1 MAGINNLADV
11 YKKKGDSF
19 IDDLLNLKVKITEK
33 ISGNKFSFEFNKGV
47 FTFYKRQTD
56 YPINKID
63 RSLVRLYEEPI
74 QYFES
79 LPEKIKLQIPV
90 KWRFSF
96 EYFNNNSPLSF
107 ITYQN
112 LPKNK
117 LVLTHILKP
126 NGSIIE
132 DKAVLEKWAE
142 LFNTSGPPI
151 IFEGYL
157 SFDQK
162 DAIREYI
169 RTPAEENIER
179 HQTESFSKFIITLL
193 NKEVDTSFLN
203 NDLDSSIEGVVFS
216 FENGDKQIYAKLIDP
231 IIEKVIENNKKKEE
245 KNDILP
251 IIYSDMIEFME
262 KRQFWKKVKLKKTE
276 IDERYLELI
285 CKIFNKFIEEN
296 KGHYDNI
303 DIKVPSFLKQEDFDI
318 NLRFIDN
325 EKTIGYINET
335 KKNKELFK
343 ILLALFKK
351 KKKNISEFL
360 VPSVLKYQ
368 NNIVD
373 EIFAKISE
381 DNFEKKEEIPTLE
394 EFINYFLDKDSG
406 IDKVY
411 EELPD
416 IKVKEDME
424 KSITENKVMRL
435 ISFWQGVYK
444 NENNSDTFDL
454 ENKKKIIVVAGD
466 FYPFH
471 NGYIDFCRNFSE
483 ENKLKVVWLHIGKN
497 DEVVKILSDKIKEN
511 EKWLFDFMMI
521 KSDRLNEVLKGIIL
535 PRYNPVF
542 LIVDEKNK
550 NYYQK
555 QLDFFG
561 RENGNFLETTI
572 LEFPKYTIEERNI
585 TTDFLKELI
594 ENDDYL
600 EFKKYVP
607 DYIKDLFEVLKKN

>member
-1 MAGINNLADV
+1 M
-11 YKKKGDSF
+11 
-19 IDDLLNLKVKITEK
+19 
-33 ISGNKFSFEFNKGV
+33 
-47 FTFYKRQTD
+47 
-56 YPINKID
+56 
-63 RSLVRLYEEPI
+63 
-74 QYFES
+74 
-79 LPEKIKLQIPV
+79 
-90 KWRFSF
+90 
-96 EYFNNNSPLSF
+96 
-107 ITYQN
+107 
-112 LPKNK
+112 
-117 LVLTHILKP
+117 
-126 NGSIIE
+126 
-132 DKAVLEKWAE
+132 
-142 LFNTSGPPI
+142 
-151 IFEGYL
+151 
-157 SFDQK
+157 
-162 DAIREYI
+162 
-169 RTPAEENIER
+169 
-179 HQTESFSKFIITLL
+179 
-193 NKEVDTSFLN
+193 
-203 NDLDSSIEGVVFS
+203 
-216 FENGDKQIYAKLIDP
+216 
-231 IIEKVIENNKKKEE
+231 
-245 KNDILP
+245 
-251 IIYSDMIEFME
+251 
-262 KRQFWKKVKLKKTE
+262 
-276 IDERYLELI
+276 
-285 CKIFNKFIEEN
+285 
-296 KGHYDNI
+296 
-303 DIKVPSFLKQEDFDI
+303 
-318 NLRFIDN
+318 
-325 EKTIGYINET
+325 
-335 KKNKELFK
+335 
-343 ILLALFKK
+343 
-351 KKKNISEFL
+351 
-360 VPSVLKYQ
+360 
-368 NNIVD
+368 D

-381 DNFEKKEEIPTLE
+381 DNFEKKEETPTLE

-416 IKVKEDME
+416 IKVKEDMDN
-424 KSITENKVMRL
+424 SVTENKVMRL

-444 NENNSDTFDL
+444 NENNSNTFDL

-497 DEVVKILSDKIKEN
+497 DEVVKILLDKIKEN

-572 LEFPKYTIEERNI
+572 LEFPNYTIEERNI